1 MNPFAYRLQTE
12 LALLDASVG
21 IAMATTE
28 PPANAAEHPVLGR
41 MRKSLRPTA
50 NVLAGG
56 LAVLPIHG
64 VLARKPDPIEMAW
77 FGVEASEL
85 VTQMIDEAAG
95 DDSIEGALLDID
107 SPGGM
112 VVGGLDISAAVERL
126 QSQKPVVAFSG
137 GRAASLGYHLAAPAG
152 TIIGAQSSEWGSIG
166 AVISY
171 LDVTKA
177 LEMRGLKP
185 ITITSKEA
193 DLKAVGS
200 AVELTDEKR
209 AYLQARVDKLGA
221 DFRAH
226 VKRFR
231 GDVAEE
237 TKRGGMFYAPAARD
251 AGLIDAV
258 GSFDYALATLRN
270 QVKQRR

>member
-1 MNPFAYRLQTE
+1 MDA
-12 LALLDASVG
+12 LA
-21 IAMATTE
+21 
-28 PPANAAEHPVLGR
+28 
-41 MRKSLRPTA
+41 
-50 NVLAGG
+50 
-56 LAVLPIHG
+56 
-64 VLARKPDPIEMAW
+64 
-77 FGVEASEL
+77 
-85 VTQMIDEAAG
+85 
-95 DDSIEGALLDID
+95 
-107 SPGGM
+107 
-112 VVGGLDISAAVERL
+112 IS
-126 QSQKPVVAFSG
+126 K
-137 GRAASLGYHLAAPAG
+137 AG

-185 ITITSKEA
+185 ITITSREA

-200 AVELTDEKR
+200 TVELTEEKR

-231 GDVAEE
+231 GDVADE

-251 AGLIDAV
+251 AFDPVQSAGLGRKADGV
-258 GSFDYALATLRN
+258 PALF
-270 QVKQRR
+270 QRIGEGPQFARSVLVAGEDRKSVV